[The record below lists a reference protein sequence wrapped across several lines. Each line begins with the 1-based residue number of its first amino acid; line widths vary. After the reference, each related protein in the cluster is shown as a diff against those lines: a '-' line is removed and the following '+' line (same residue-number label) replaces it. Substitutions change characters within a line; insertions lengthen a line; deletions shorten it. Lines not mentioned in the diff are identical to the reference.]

1 MGLFGGDS
9 KSSSSDDDININNVD
24 YGGGASGSDAPIN
37 LVSKTDGNYNTST
50 TNITKSDYGAIQGAL
65 DLASSS
71 IDNIASLSARSADSN
86 ASLAAQAAQ
95 NGGEKTL
102 NKTTLLIGVVLV
114 GAAVITVAV
123 RRMS

>member
-37 LVSKTDGNYNTST
+37 LVSKTDGDFNTQT

-65 DLASSS
+65 DLATTS
-71 IDNIASLSARSADSN
+71 IDNIASLSARSASDN
-86 ASLAAQAAQ
+86 ASLAAQASK
-95 NGGEKTL
+95 NGNEKSL
-102 NKTTLLIGVVLV
+102 DKTTLLIGVVLV
-114 GAAVITVAV
+114 GAALITVAV
-123 RRMS
+123 RKLS

>member
-9 KSSSSDDDININNVD
+9 KSTSSDDDININNVD

-37 LVSKTDGNYNTST
+37 LVSKTDGNYNSTT

-65 DLASSS
+65 DLATTS

-86 ASLAAQAAQ
+86 ASLAAQAS
-95 NGGEKTL
+95 KTGDQ
-102 NKTTLLIGVVLV
+102 KTSGNTALLIGVVLV
-114 GAAVITVAV
+114 GAALITVAV
-123 RRMS
+123 RKLS